1 MILPQ
6 SRPVGTR
13 EVKARFRVLL
23 DQVAGGEHFVVYRG
37 SKPLAAMI
45 PIEDLDRLRE
55 LLDRDEALAVV
66 LQAKNCIVEPWAT
79 AGIIQAILS
88 LSIGPAGDER
98 NSPDGSHVPGNFT
111 GQNPSR

>member
-1 MILPQ
+1 MIPPQ

-13 EVKARFRVLL
+13 EVKARFRALL
-23 DQVAGGEHFVVYRG
+23 DEVAGGEHFVVYRG

-66 LQAKNCIVEPWAT
+66 LRAKNCIVEPWAT

-88 LSIGPAGDER
+88 LSVGPTGDEP
-98 NSPDGSHVPGNFT
+98 NSPDGSHVPGNVVT
-111 GQNPSR
+111 GQEP